1 MPSSRLLLALAA
13 AATAIALT
21 ACSGSEEPQS
31 IAHMQLENPPL
42 PPLRL
47 TATAPAQ
54 SGAARRD
61 RAASRRD
68 RGAPGVA
75 AGAPSDA
82 EIAAELKQAFRQT
95 DGASA
100 DPNRSIVDTATLSSG
115 GIATIPPSAPRE
127 VAVII
132 NAANQVATRPYVYG
146 GGHGRLAGETFVDS
160 AYDCSG
166 SISFAFASAGLIDRP
181 IVSGELARYGKPGP
195 GKWVT
200 IYANDGHAWMTV
212 GGLRFDTSGLREH
225 GSRWQ
230 TQLRS
235 TTGFTVRHPPGL

>member
-1 MPSSRLLLALAA
+1 MPAA
-13 AATAIALT
+13 DEPTSQATKRRARAERT
-21 ACSGSEEPQS
+21 TTRASGV
-31 IAHMQLENPPL
+31 
-42 PPLRL
+42 
-47 TATAPAQ
+47 AP
-54 SGAARRD
+54 
-61 RAASRRD
+61 
-68 RGAPGVA
+68 GAPT
-75 AGAPSDA
+75 DA
-82 EIAAELKQAFRQT
+82 EIAAELKQAFRQQ
-95 DGASA
+95 DGAAA

-115 GIATIPPSAPRE
+115 GIATVPPSAPRA
-127 VAVII
+127 VAAII

-146 GGHGRLAGETFVDS
+146 GGHGRLADETFVDS

-181 IVSGELARYGKPGP
+181 MVSGALAKWGKPGP

-212 GGLRFDTSGLREH
+212 GGLRFDTSGLRQH

-235 TTGFTVRHPPGL
+235 TAGFTVRHPVGL